1 MRLNLKK
8 RIAPLLALL
17 VLLPA
22 LAACS
27 KKDSIV
33 IGSKD
38 FTENKILAEMMAQM
52 VESNTDLNVTRK
64 INMGGTF
71 VCFEAIKKGEID
83 LYPEYTG
90 TGLTA
95 QLKLPVESDPDKV
108 YQTVSEEFEK
118 QFQITWLTPVG
129 LNNTYALAMP
139 EDLAEQNNIES
150 ISDLSSVSSRF
161 VFGGEHEFF
170 DREDGYDGLID
181 AYGLEFKDTAKMD
194 ASLKYQA
201 IGAGKMQITDAFT
214 TDGQLKALN
223 LKVLKDN
230 KGFFPPYYAAPIVRD
245 ETLQEHPELKDV
257 LDSLGGKII
266 DETMQD
272 LNYQV
277 DHEKKSVEEV
287 ASSFLKENGL
297 V

>member
-1 MRLNLKK
+1 MTLGLKRK
-8 RIAPLLALL
+8 LAPVFALL
-17 VLLPA
+17 LMIPA
-22 LAACS
+22 LSACS
-27 KKDSIV
+27 KSDTIV
-33 IGSKD
+33 VGSKD
-38 FTENKILAEMMAQM
+38 FTENKILAEMMAQLIEKNTHIS
-52 VESNTDLNVTRK
+52 VERK

-108 YQTVSEEFEK
+108 YRTVSDEFEK
-118 QFQITWLTPVG
+118 QFQITWLDPIG

-139 EDLAEQNNIES
+139 EDLAQQNGIVS
-150 ISDLSSVSSRF
+150 ISDLAPKSQDF

-170 DREDGYDGLID
+170 DRQDGYDGLIQT
-181 AYGLEFKDTAKMD
+181 YGLKFKDVAKME

-201 IGAGKMQITDAFT
+201 IGQGKMQVTDAFT

-223 LKVLKDN
+223 LTVLKDD

-245 ETLQEHPELKDV
+245 DTLNKYPALKDV
-257 LDSLGGKII
+257 LNKLGGKIN

-277 DHEKKSVEEV
+277 DNEKKSVEEV
-287 ASSFLKENGL
+287 ARNFLSENGL
-297 V
+297 I